1 MELTMS
7 AELVEQYRLQI
18 EPLLPLAKRAYGS
31 RFQNTPAHKAS
42 REYTR
47 LLCEYYEQGGSL
59 PDLAKALKVAYPGV
73 RRRVVM
79 ENVSITQIKPH
90 KKAHKSEV
98 PAAVERIKNA
108 KQNGGV
114 EAYHAQIAEE
124 YKNGFSLQDL
134 AKGLGLSSAAPLY
147 YGAQRSLQKGN

>member
-1 MELTMS
+1 MN
-7 AELVEQYRLQI
+7 AELVEKYRALI
-18 EPLLPLAKRAYGS
+18 EPLLPLAKKAYGS

-59 PDLAKALKVAYPGV
+59 PDLAKVLKVAYPGV

-79 ENVSITQIKPH
+79 ENVSVTQIKPH
-90 KKAHKSEV
+90 RKANKSEI
-98 PAAVERIKNA
+98 PLAVERVKNA
-108 KQNGGV
+108 KANGGV

-147 YGAQRSLQKGN
+147 YGAQRSLQKGE